1 MSGRYSIDGGHVYN
15 RYYGGMR
22 GVELSASAAEVSADR
37 FADLENMWRDP
48 VCFDSSLTETFPGY
62 RLFASLPSP
71 IYGIYCQRAEGKSY
85 LVVHAKDT
93 LYRLETSLCNH
104 PKDIAALS
112 PIASGIAEEKG
123 CAFASGE
130 ELCLLIG
137 GIYYRLKADGTL
149 SKADES
155 DAYIPTTYYNGE
167 PYEQRNLLTD
177 TVRHTFTADGDY
189 ALKETGEGALR
200 FEVLLEAAGTCFVRG
215 GPLLRN
221 VVRLEIPEKA
231 IINGKEYTVK
241 GIDQY
246 AFADQRTLLS
256 VSLPKSL
263 SHIGIGAFAGC
274 TALVSI
280 NLPDSVERIGAR
292 AFYGCLSLSTLYL
305 GRALSTVDAE
315 AFRYCVSLSS
325 VLYAGSEEEYAAL
338 AEKNGTLFDSTVS
351 VMYGASVPEESYPAL
366 FRYPLREPAV
376 GITEISLDDF
386 SLETNF
392 KPYGDGFLC
401 YRPVWEGELVTHIE
415 LILSSDYLLEGKS
428 LHCTLHLSPSQFST
442 PKGYTSFSEG
452 HPELSGRAAVSG
464 CRLAAFYDGRIFL
477 GGNPSLP
484 NTVFHT
490 LPDESGRNNPF
501 YIGNLSYFNDGTAS
515 IPTRALLGTG
525 SMLVVCKGD
534 EDGEGAIYYHTA
546 ADTGVSFIPRVYP
559 TSAGVEGI
567 GALGEAI
574 NFRDDPVFL
583 AREGLLGIQKQ
594 TLDLERSLAARSLP
608 VNARLLREDLSSASM
623 AVHEGLLYLLAGGNV
638 YLADSR
644 RYTRH
649 SDGTVGYEW
658 YFLSHIGSHTGDR
671 PLYRTASHLPE
682 GAEAHGVTLSPVSG
696 EEAVGEIY
704 SVRLS
709 SGVDL
714 YYEKREDGQKYA
726 VDSDGERTEGVFSP
740 ARVLCAAGGRLF
752 FGTEDGSLGVFNTDK
767 RGKRLYRLS
776 PSPLYAY
783 KDGAYIPSEEKSLPP
798 QSEETLQTLPLYEK
812 ADGAYIPKGEGL
824 VYLDGGRFSVAEPF
838 GERVSPGEIHRYFY
852 TYGGHAYTAACT
864 LAPDDGGMPHYT
876 KDTVPRTAV
885 VKVKTPKGGAFSVL
899 VRTDRTPWHICE
911 TVSAGQADFGDLDFS
926 VLDFHSEEGASL
938 LLREK
943 EKRWCYKQFRF
954 AEASARRPFGLYAL
968 AYSYR
973 ASGTLKP

>member
-1 MSGRYSIDGGHVYN
+1 MSGRYSIDSGHVYN

-22 GVELSASAAEVSADR
+22 GVSFSSSAAEVSESR

-48 VCFDSSLTETFPGY
+48 VAFDSSLTETFPGY
-62 RLFASLPSP
+62 RLFARLPSP
-71 IYGIYCQRAEGKSY
+71 IYGIYSQRAKGKSY
-85 LVVHAKDT
+85 LVVHAKNT
-93 LYRLETSLCNH
+93 LYRLESALCNH
-104 PKDIAALS
+104 PKDIASLS
-112 PIASGIAEEKG
+112 PIASDIPEEKG

-130 ELCLLIG
+130 ELYLLIG
-137 GIYYRLKADGTL
+137 GCYYRLSAEGVLTL
-149 SKADES
+149 ASES

-177 TVRHTFTADGDY
+177 GVEHIFTADGDY
-189 ALKETGEGALR
+189 ALQETGEEALR
-200 FEVLLEAAGTCFVRG
+200 FEVLLEEAGTCLVKS
-215 GPLLRN
+215 GPLSRN
-221 VVRLEIPEKA
+221 AVRIEIPEKA
-231 IINGKEYTVK
+231 TIDGKEYTVK
-241 GIDQY
+241 GIDPY
-246 AFADQRTLLS
+246 AFANRRTLLS

-263 SHIGIGAFAGC
+263 VHIGIGAFAGC
-274 TALVSI
+274 TALVSLT
-280 NLPDSVERIGAR
+280 LPDSVERIGER
-292 AFYGCLSLSTLYL
+292 AFYGCLSLSSLYL
-305 GRALSTVDAE
+305 GRSLSTVNAE
-315 AFRYCVSLSS
+315 AFRYAPLSS

-338 AEKNGTLFDSTVS
+338 LEKNGAIFENAVS
-351 VMYGASVPEESYPAL
+351 VEYGASAPEESIPAL

-386 SLETNF
+386 PLETNF

-401 YRPVWEGELVTHIE
+401 YRPVWEGDFITHIE
-415 LILSSDYLLEGKS
+415 LILSSAYLLEGKS
-428 LHCTLHLSPSQFST
+428 LHCTLRLSPSQFST

-464 CRLAAFYDGRIFL
+464 CRLATFYDGRIFL

-490 LPDESGRNNPF
+490 LPDKSGRNNPF

-515 IPTRALLGTG
+515 TPTRALLGTG
-525 SMLVVCKGD
+525 SMLIVCKGD

-559 TSAGVEGI
+559 TSSGVEGL

-583 AREGLLGIQKQ
+583 AKDGLIGIKKQ
-594 TLDLERSLAARSLP
+594 TLDLERSLAVRSLP
-608 VNARLLREDLSSASM
+608 VNAKLLREDLSSASM
-623 AVHEGLLYLLAGGNV
+623 AVHEGLLYLLAGGNI

-644 RYTRH
+644 RYTHH

-658 YFLSHIGSHTGDR
+658 YFLSHIGSHSGDR
-671 PLYRTASHLPE
+671 PLYRTASFLPE
-682 GAEAHGVTLSPVSG
+682 GAEAHGVTLSPDTG
-696 EEAVGEIY
+696 EEAMGEIY
-704 SVRLS
+704 SVRLY

-714 YYEKREDGQKYA
+714 YYEKREDGKKYA
-726 VDSDGERTEGVFSP
+726 VDTDGERTGGDFSP

-767 RGKRLYRLS
+767 RGKSLYRLT

-783 KDGAYIPSEEKSLPP
+783 KDGTYIPSEKKSLPP
-798 QSEETLQTLPLYEK
+798 QSEEALERLPLYEK
-812 ADGAYIPKGEGL
+812 VNGTYLSRGEGT
-824 VYLDGGRFSVAEPF
+824 VYLDGGSFSVAEPF
-838 GERVSPGEIHRYFY
+838 GERVLPGEIHRYFY

-876 KDTVPRTAV
+876 KDTLPRTAA

-911 TVSAGQADFGDLDFS
+911 TVSAGQADLGDLDFS
-926 VLDFHSEEGASL
+926 VLDFHSEEGATL

-954 AEASARRPFGLYAL
+954 AETAARRPFGLYAL